1 MRQTTTTRSFL
12 QDGHPQSY
20 NNQEATTLKVN
31 KDSHAIVKNKS
42 STHPPPPPYNNNSSS
57 SPPYSSSSSS
67 ASSLAVAGSAKPPPQ
82 RHPVIIYTHSPK
94 VIHTHPKDFMA
105 LVQKL
110 TGLSRS
116 DHDPDRRHHRRRDNA
131 EEDTRKTSNSNNNN
145 NNNDDND
152 SSSVITEENGHHQLN
167 SSSSNCFVNP
177 SSVFESPSPPPNP
190 YHRQLP
196 VFPPAAGDRLNLYPP
211 FFGYADPLLF
221 GTSPAFRSLDA
232 INDHFPEF
240 S

>member
-1 MRQTTTTRSFL
+1 MRQTTTTHSFL
-12 QDGHPQSY
+12 HDGHPQSY
-20 NNQEATTLKVN
+20 NNHEATTLKVN
-31 KDSHAIVKNKS
+31 KDSHAILKN
-42 STHPPPPPYNNNSSS
+42 
-57 SPPYSSSSSS
+57 SSS

-116 DHDPDRRHHRRRDNA
+116 DHDPDPARWDNA
-131 EEDTRKTSNSNNNN
+131 EEDTRNTSNSNHHNNNN

-152 SSSVITEENGHHQLN
+152 SSSVITEENGHQQLN
-167 SSSSNCFVNP
+167 SSSSNCFLNNP
-177 SSVFESPSPPPNP
+177 SSVFESPPPPNP

-196 VFPPAAGDRLNLYPP
+196 AAAADRLNLYPP

-221 GTSPAFRSLDA
+221 GTSPAFRTLDA